1 MNLLLLTLGIA
12 IGFFVAK
19 LDSGKKEGK
28 EGSIRA
34 LKFKTKK
41 YTIHLHHWFMASL
54 IIILL
59 ISLKFYNEFIY
70 GILIGLI
77 TQGLTYKDFY
87 KIFYKK

>member
-1 MNLLLLTLGIA
+1 MNLLLLVLGIV

-34 LKFKTKK
+34 LKFKINK
-41 YTIHLHHWFMASL
+41 YTIHLHHWFIASL

-59 ISLKFYNEFIY
+59 ISLNFYNDFIY

-77 TQGLTYKDFY
+77 IQGLTYKDFY
-87 KIFYKK
+87 KLIYSK